1 MEAVSYLEA
10 PERTLKLVEAIL
22 VGMPIHTIAKKL

>member
-10 PERTLKLVEAIL
+10 QERTLKLVEAIMM
-22 VGMPIHTIAKKL
+22 GMPIHIIAKKF